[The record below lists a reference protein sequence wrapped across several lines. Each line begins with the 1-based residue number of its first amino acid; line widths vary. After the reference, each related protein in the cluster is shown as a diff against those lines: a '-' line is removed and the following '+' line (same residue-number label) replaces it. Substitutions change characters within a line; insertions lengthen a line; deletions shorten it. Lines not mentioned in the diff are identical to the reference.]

1 MSVEFIAY
9 EGYEL
14 AVTDD
19 AAGWQVVI
27 QPMSPALPA
36 RPRFLPLIWHHARG
50 TAVEDA
56 KRAVDKLLIEKFGEA
71 FPRVLTGARPCRHR
85 S

>member
-9 EGYEL
+9 KGYEL

-56 KRAVDKLLIEKFGEA
+56 KRAVDKLLIEKVGEA
-71 FPRVLTGARPCRHR
+71 FPLALTGTGSCRHG